1 MAIFTKAEDLFELF
15 NQSVGGN
22 PIEGSNPGYEN
33 NRIFQPVRHN

>member
-22 PIEGSNPGYEN
+22 PKDFGQWNQYDN
-33 NRIFQPVRHN
+33 YKRL